1 MLHFHNQ
8 YNRFITKKNK
18 FLFFYKNIK
27 YNKFKQ
33 KMNASNKFKKKLVAL
48 IEKLTFWICSII
60 SCLPL
65 VAGILIP
72 MVVMIPLAYI
82 SWYLFSFWKGGY
94 WMDIWISVS
103 PYHPIRFLL
112 VITIEISI
120 FIGGSLLFLTGLYH
134 LVKGK
139 KSEQNIV
146 QTGSYKLIRHPQNLG
161 ILLMA
166 LSFALYIPGL
176 NDLGIRIGEILS
188 WTLFGLILII
198 YSYIEEYKLSKKF
211 PEEFSNYQANT
222 GFFFPKLNFR
232 KSKKDKPICYHKKF
246 LFLLLGYVLLV
257 FTIFILINFL
267 MTLGIFTIYL

>member
-1 MLHFHNQ
+1 M
-8 YNRFITKKNK
+8 K
-18 FLFFYKNIK
+18 
-27 YNKFKQ
+27 
-33 KMNASNKFKKKLVAL
+33 ASNKFKKKFIAL
-48 IEKLTFWICSII
+48 IEKLTFLISSII

-72 MVVMIPLAYI
+72 MIVTLPLAYI
-82 SWYLFSFWKGGY
+82 SWYLFSFWAGGD
-94 WMDIWISVS
+94 WFDVWISVS

-139 KSEQNIV
+139 KHGVSIV
-146 QTGSYKLIRHPQNLG
+146 KTGPYRYIRHPQNFG
-161 ILLMA
+161 ILLIS
-166 LSFALYIPGL
+166 LTFALYIPGF

-211 PEEFSNYQANT
+211 PEEFSNYRANT

-232 KSKKDKPICYHKKF
+232 KNKKDKPICYHKKI

-257 FTIFILINFL
+257 FTIYILINFL
-267 MTLGIFTIYL
+267 MTLYIFTIYL